1 MPESAFNA
9 HDVSLA
15 LFCDDRAL
23 RAVVDALLQR
33 IAADIPVHLHTDTDQ
48 LPIDKNAVAVL
59 AVHGGAVDA
68 LAITQKVRATHD
80 SLPVCVVAP
89 DDAALFE
96 RALLAGADEC
106 LSLPLREVEAS
117 ARLRRWIAV
126 ARQQYDE
133 HDELALLRASMQQI
147 GQDLRISEDDMLA
160 SFDRLAHFHDAV
172 TGAHERRVGRYTR
185 LLAQGMGL
193 PDADAAR
200 LERIAPLHDIGKIG
214 IAASLLNKNGKLTTG
229 ETSLMRSHSQM
240 GYEILANSV
249 SPVLQSAAT
258 IALSHHER
266 FDGDGYPQGLRG
278 EQIAIEV
285 RIVGLADV
293 YDALTS
299 ERPYKRAWSWE
310 QVLSFITENRTTC
323 FDPELVDVFLREGE
337 HIRALQTELMAA
349 DS

>member
-1 MPESAFNA
+1 MPQSFPNA

-15 LFCDDRAL
+15 LYCEDRAL
-23 RAVVDALLQR
+23 CAAVHALLQR
-33 IAADIPVHLHTDTDQ
+33 VAADIPVHLHADTDHLQ
-48 LPIDKNAVAVL
+48 IETNVVAVL

-68 LAITQKVRATHD
+68 LALTQKVRAAHD
-80 SLPVCVVAP
+80 SLPVCVVVP

-96 RALLAGADEC
+96 RAFLAGADAC
-106 LSLPLREVEAS
+106 LSLPLREVEAMV
-117 ARLRRWIAV
+117 RLRRWIAV

-133 HDELALLRASMQQI
+133 DDELGLLRASMQQI
-147 GQDLRISEDDMLA
+147 GQDLRLSEDDMLA
-160 SFDRLAHFHDAV
+160 SFDRLARFHDAV

-193 PDADAAR
+193 PDADVAM
-200 LERIAPLHDIGKIG
+200 LECIAPLHDIGKVG
-214 IAASLLNKNGKLTTG
+214 IAASLLNKNGKLTAG

-249 SPVLQSAAT
+249 SPLLQSAAP

-278 EQIAIEV
+278 EQIAIEA

-299 ERPYKRAWSWE
+299 ERPYKSAWSWE
-310 QVLSFITENRTTC
+310 QVLSFITENKTTC
-323 FDPELVDVFLREGE
+323 FDPGLVDVFVREGE
-337 HIRALQTELMAA
+337 QIRALQTELMAA